1 MKNHKLRHQE
11 LHKSFDEL
19 MADFISHTDGLPS
32 KTTLS
37 VLMKWSYEQTLNPTE
52 EEGEEYE

>member
-52 EEGEEYE
+52 EEKY